1 MSDVISG
8 KAWVYPGQVT
18 TDDILPGRYLDRQGA
33 ELGQFA
39 MNGIDPEFASKVA
52 PGDIIVAGSN
62 FGSGS
67 GRESAPAALRYAGV
81 GAVVCTSAARVFY
94 RNGVNLGLPVV
105 EVESIEG
112 IAPGD
117 QVVIDVAGRTVSLP
131 ARAVSL
137 PVKNLSGIAAEI
149 LAAGGIVAYTMAKK
163 HGAVGKAAPAERP
176 MTTARVAQQT
186 KANGAHTEPGSE
198 PKGPFGSRIGWG
210 RRPALLIVDFMRGY
224 TAPGEPFYAPAVA
237 DAVAKTEPLLR
248 AARARGIPV
257 IFTRVLYS
265 ESAAEGGLFVRK
277 IPALCKLV
285 PGALAAEM
293 VPELAPL
300 PNEVVL
306 VKQYASA
313 FFGTPLAS
321 MLTAL
326 GVDTLVLA
334 GCSTSG
340 CIRATAVDGMQ
351 HGFRVIVPRECVG
364 DRAPEP
370 HEANLFDIDSKY
382 GDVESLATVL
392 EKLGGRS

>member
-1 MSDVISG
+1 MNDVISG
-8 KAWVYPGQVT
+8 KAWVFPGQVT
-18 TDDILPGRYLDRQGA
+18 TDDILPGRYLDRTGA

-39 MNGIDPEFASKVA
+39 MNGIDPEFAAKVA
-52 PGDIIVAGSN
+52 PGDIVVAGAN

-67 GRESAPAALRYAGV
+67 GRESAPAALRYAGI

-112 IAPGD
+112 IAPGE
-117 QVVIDVAGRTVSLP
+117 QVTVDIAARIVRTAQKV
-131 ARAVSL
+131 L
-137 PVKNLSGIAAEI
+137 PVKNLSGIAMEI

-163 HGAVGKAAPAERP
+163 HGAVPKAAAPEKPMSQDRNLPTTRPKATPAP
-176 MTTARVAQQT
+176 
-186 KANGAHTEPGSE
+186 NG
-198 PKGPFGSRIGWG
+198 KGPFGTRIGWG

-224 TAPGEPFYAPAVA
+224 TTPGEAFYAPGVV

-248 AARARGIPV
+248 AARARAIPV

-277 IPALCKLV
+277 IPSLCRLV
-285 PGALAAEM
+285 PGALSAEM
-293 VPELAPL
+293 VTELAPL

-321 MLTAL
+321 MLTSL

-370 HEANLFDIDSKY
+370 HEANLFDIDAKY

-392 EKLGGRS
+392 EKLGGLS

>member
-1 MSDVISG
+1 MSDIITG

-62 FGSGS
+62 FGAGS

-117 QVVIDVAGRTVSLP
+117 QVVIDIAARTVSAP
-131 ARAVSL
+131 ARDVSL
-137 PVKNLSGIAAEI
+137 AVKNLSGIASEI

-163 HGAVGKAAPAERP
+163 RSAVGKAAPAEKP

-186 KANGAHTEPGSE
+186 KANGVDPKSASA

-248 AARARGIPV
+248 AARARAIPV

-277 IPALCKLV
+277 IPALCTLV

-340 CIRATAVDGMQ
+340 CIRATAVDGVQ

-392 EKLGGRS
+392 EKIGGRS

>member
-1 MSDVISG
+1 MSDVIRG

-18 TDDILPGRYLDRQGA
+18 TDDILPGRYLDRQGV

-39 MNGIDPEFASKVA
+39 MNGIDPEFAAKVA

-117 QVVIDVAGRTVSLP
+117 QVIVDIAARTVCAP
-131 ARAVSL
+131 AKDVVL
-137 PVKNLSGIAAEI
+137 PVKNLSGIASEI

-163 HGAVGKAAPAERP
+163 RGAVPIAAPAHKP
-176 MTTARVAQQT
+176 MTTAKVERQRS
-186 KANGAHTEPGSE
+186 ANGVDAKSAAPS
-198 PKGPFGSRIGWG
+198 KGPFGSRIGWG
-210 RRPALLIVDFMRGY
+210 RRPALVIVDFMRGY
-224 TAPGEPFYAPAVA
+224 TTPGEPFYAPAVA
-237 DAVAKTEPLLR
+237 DAVARTEPLLR
-248 AARARGIPV
+248 AARARALPV

-293 VPELAPL
+293 VTELAPL

-313 FFGTPLAS
+313 FFGTPLAP
-321 MLTAL
+321 MLTSL
-326 GVDTLVLA
+326 GVDTLILA

-351 HGFRVIVPRECVG
+351 HGFRVIVARECVG

-370 HEANLFDIDSKY
+370 HDANLFDIDSKY